1 MCSYGN
7 EVLTVAGKGVVEEQ
21 LLEKRR
27 GCAGVNVWGHNVVAL
42 NGKPS
47 MIRTFGTNNED
58 GRSKEREVHSRSV
71 TRRSVIRRLE
81 ER

>member
-1 MCSYGN
+1 MHALGRLRESNVIQIQPVSTVRKVCSYGN

-47 MIRTFGTNNED
+47 LH
-58 GRSKEREVHSRSV
+58 GRIDSDVE
-71 TRRSVIRRLE
+71 
-81 ER
+81 

>member
-1 MCSYGN
+1 MYALGRLRESNVIQIQPVSTVHQMCSYGN

-47 MIRTFGTNNED
+47 L
-58 GRSKEREVHSRSV
+58 HSRIDSD
-71 TRRSVIRRLE
+71 IE
-81 ER
+81 